1 MFAVGVAAV
10 TLINVDDGMGG
21 LTALRDSA
29 FNVATTLTTC
39 GYGTADF
46 TTWLPSAQFLL
57 IGFMFVGGMTGSTS
71 GGIKQ
76 LRFRVVL
83 GHLWRDLR
91 QARQPRGV
99 FLVRLGKT
107 AVAESTVARIGAF
120 VTLYIVIVLAGT
132 LVLTLLGTDVLTAFS
147 GVVSDIGLVGPAL
160 GEAGPASNFLVYD
173 TPSRLVLIVMMFLG
187 RMEIYVALL
196 MFVTPVNAL
205 RARRPRRH
213 RTQWQLP
220 RPVPDRGSDR
230 TSGNEATGEM

>member
-1 MFAVGVAAV
+1 
-10 TLINVDDGMGG
+10 
-21 LTALRDSA
+21 
-29 FNVATTLTTC
+29 
-39 GYGTADF
+39 
-46 TTWLPSAQFLL
+46 
-57 IGFMFVGGMTGSTS
+57 MFVGGMTGSTS

-120 VTLYIVIVLAGT
+120 VTLYIVIILAGT
-132 LVLTLLGTDVLTAFS
+132 LVLTLVGTDVLTAFS

-173 TPSRLVLIVMMFLG
+173 EPSRLVLILMMFLG

-196 MFVTPVNAL
+196 MLVTPANAL
-205 RARRPRRH
+205 RARRQRQR
-213 RTQWQLP
+213 RTQRRQP
-220 RPVPDRGSDR
+220 RSVFDRAADR
-230 TSGNEATGEM
+230 TPGNEATGEV